1 MSSPSSL
8 SEPVAQRFQP
18 VRLVLVVFTV
28 LLLISFASRWYAGQV
43 SLPRYCQQSAQVLQ
57 RIEAIITEKKPAG
70 DGARRDYI
78 VAAKL
83 EFLVPRTAD
92 ESIDA
97 YLLRLRDRL
106 DEHCHQ
112 RHESS
117 QI

>member
-18 VRLVLVVFTV
+18 VRLVLVVLTV

-43 SLPRYCQQSAQVLQ
+43 SLPRYCQQPEQVLQ

-70 DGARRDYI
+70 EGARRDYI

-83 EFLVPRTAD
+83 EFLVPRTSD
-92 ESIDA
+92 EPLDV
-97 YLLRLRDRL
+97 YLMRLQHRL
-106 DEHCHQ
+106 EEQC
-112 RHESS
+112 R
-117 QI
+117 